1 MVISKEGLVLI
12 VVMVVLIFSWIRVVT
27 IEGWLGC
34 SVVTLLFC
42 GVFGIS
48 SCVSF
53 VIKVF
58 TTERC
63 VLEVIGENILLMCH
77 GSRGNIFDV
86 VRIEAFFVSAG
97 TLKISVA
104 AFDPLAC
111 AM

>member
-1 MVISKEGLVLI
+1 MLI
-12 VVMVVLIFSWIRVVT
+12 VVLVVLTFAWIRVVT

-34 SVVTLLFC
+34 SVVTLLFNE
-42 GVFGIS
+42 VFRTS
-48 SCVSF
+48 SCVSR

-63 VLEVIGENILLMCH
+63 VLEVIGENILLIWHCY
-77 GSRGNIFDV
+77 RGNIFAT
-86 VRIEAFFVSAG
+86 VRIEAFFLVSTG

-104 AFDPLAC
+104 AVDPLAC